1 MDVEITGLLR
11 REVTTLVFD
20 QYGTI
25 VDMQGGLTAAVTSF
39 LAGKG
44 WTGDPH
50 RCRVAACAAHDRT
63 LRCRGPVRGDIPM
76 TTTTHERLRRTAAE
90 AVGSIP
96 GIEAVVLYG
105 SRARGTARATSD
117 WDIAILSHAAPDDE
131 EAATR
136 LLGKL
141 ERVCPIVMKPESIE
155 EHCNQGTR
163 LESAI
168 ARQGR
173 LLAGEWTPPRC
184 RIENLDVNP
193 EDLKRNLDTATDD
206 LRSAFL
212 VLCEA
217 AFNGLLYVP
226 KVVEESQQAAEAL
239 AKTVIAGFGLSP
251 ATVHDLDALAT
262 QLENAY
268 RGRARDAKERRLFAA
283 SIRELDGNT
292 EAAHGA
298 RYHATPVEM
307 PERTAAR
314 IGCAM
319 RLQTMWLRWY
329 AGRNPEMQDAAT
341 EAGKMIA
348 AAAGLIEEM
357 RGFDRIDPE
366 LRARVQAWGD
376 EGRSIAT
383 AFARGSEQAP

>member
-1 MDVEITGLLR
+1 M
-11 REVTTLVFD
+11 
-20 QYGTI
+20 
-25 VDMQGGLTAAVTSF
+25 
-39 LAGKG
+39 
-44 WTGDPH
+44 
-50 RCRVAACAAHDRT
+50 
-63 LRCRGPVRGDIPM
+63 
-76 TTTTHERLRRTAAE
+76 
-90 AVGSIP
+90 
-96 GIEAVVLYG
+96 LYG

-117 WDIAILSHAAPDDE
+117 WDVAILSHAAPDDE

-141 ERVCPIVMKPESIE
+141 ERVYPVVMKPESIE
-155 EHCNQGTR
+155 AHCNQGMR

-193 EDLKRNLDTATDD
+193 EGLKRNLDTATDD
-206 LRSAFL
+206 LRCAFL

-217 AFNGLLYVP
+217 DLNELLYVR
-226 KVVEESQQAAEAL
+226 KVVEESQQAGEAL

-268 RGRARDAKERRLFAA
+268 RGRARGAEERKRFAA
-283 SIRELDGNT
+283 AIRELDGNT
-292 EAAHGA
+292 RAAHLA
-298 RYHATPVEM
+298 RCHATPVEL

-329 AGRNPEMQDAAT
+329 AGRTHRLQAFRTPRLTSPGTGPPVWAA
-341 EAGKMIA
+341 
-348 AAAGLIEEM
+348 
-357 RGFDRIDPE
+357 DRCWEWITI
-366 LRARVQAWGD
+366 
-376 EGRSIAT
+376 RSASTRTI
-383 AFARGSEQAP
+383 P